1 MKTLPILLI
10 FVMFFGTFFIAN
22 SYAAVA
28 PREDPSLPQ
37 INLHLVLRN
46 SEGQLVSYIET
57 DFVYIKNLYLTHQY
71 LDAIDDKTT
80 FVEDGITYE
89 RFQWEKTEY
98 FTSQKQL
105 TAYGLMSKG
114 FAILLMMHDSYI
126 SQPGDSITV
135 FWDIIRVQP

>member
-105 TAYGLMSKG
+105 TAYGLYFICSV
-114 FAILLMMHDSYI
+114 FI
-126 SQPGDSITV
+126 S
-135 FWDIIRVQP
+135 F